1 MVKLFH
7 SRGKTGPNQGSKW
20 MVQMME
26 LTGIMATFRRPFKND
41 LDTLYM
47 WCLGSGLAGIGVN
60 HSM

>member
-1 MVKLFH
+1 MGLKW
-7 SRGKTGPNQGSKW
+7 GNKW
-20 MVQMME
+20 MLQMME
-26 LTGIMATFRRPFKND
+26 LTGIMATFRRPFKID